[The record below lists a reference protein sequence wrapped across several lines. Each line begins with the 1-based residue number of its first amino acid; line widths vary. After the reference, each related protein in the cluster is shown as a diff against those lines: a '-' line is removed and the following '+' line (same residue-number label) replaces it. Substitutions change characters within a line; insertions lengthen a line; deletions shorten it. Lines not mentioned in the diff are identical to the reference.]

1 MCVESKSKLLATF
14 RCPCCGNFTCM
25 LNAKLLDIRF
35 HENPRLWW
43 WSSSLLTTHAKIGYT
58 SSSFLSFMFCFR
70 FCKAHNMLAMM
81 LDPRCKG
88 LGLVMQYV
96 GKERAFQILG
106 EYDRLILFMFLV
118 CAYKF
123 LNLTNV
129 SERVLYF
136 ASESSQSTSLYDL
149 MEIDENMTLSVV
161 KEQLTHFKIKK
172 VIEEE
177 CKGSI
182 CMVESPWSTLF
193 ICRVCRLT
201 NFGYCRFPNS
211 GRKSF

>member
-1 MCVESKSKLLATF
+1 MLWKAIIIGPSRLCAKSTSLGYSSNCCRYLWSYGSRMCVESKSKLLVTF

-25 LNAKLLDIRF
+25 LNANKLLDTRF

-43 WSSSLLTTHAKIGYT
+43 WSSSLLTMHAKIGYI

-70 FCKAHNMLAMM
+70 FRKAHNMLAMM

-118 CAYKF
+118 CIQ
-123 LNLTNV
+123 V
-129 SERVLYF
+129 S
-136 ASESSQSTSLYDL
+136 
-149 MEIDENMTLSVV
+149 
-161 KEQLTHFKIKK
+161 K
-172 VIEEE
+172 
-177 CKGSI
+177 
-182 CMVESPWSTLF
+182 
-193 ICRVCRLT
+193 
-201 NFGYCRFPNS
+201 PN
-211 GRKSF
+211 